1 MPEAAKNQPTFH
13 INQVGNINTGDI
25 TIEGDQIDTQHNYAP
40 QPSVDKALI
49 EPSTSQPTIIYDQ
62 RGATIGNIAYTVQG
76 NQVTNPAAPDSTSPR
91 ETSDDAKT

>member
-1 MPEAAKNQPTFH
+1 MRAADFNGQSWKLIASIQSRCKFYNYEIFQSPVIEEKPEPLASQ
-13 INQVGNINTGDI
+13 
-25 TIEGDQIDTQHNYAP
+25 
-40 QPSVDKALI
+40 
-49 EPSTSQPTIIYDQ
+49 STTSYDL